1 MCDNAGNIHLGDV
14 LNRNKDLYKIEE
26 FFDNYT
32 QKKERNYKI
41 YCVKYEQFWDN
52 ISLFNNIIGVPDIK
66 QLYPIRQENNKKI
79 QYIEKLYPIYY
90 SLINKMN
97 KMNFIEII

>member
-1 MCDNAGNIHLGDV
+1 M
-14 LNRNKDLYKIEE
+14 YKIEE

-52 ISLFNNIIGVPDIK
+52 ISLFNKVFRIPTFNLRP
-66 QLYPIRQENNKKI
+66 
-79 QYIEKLYPIYY
+79 
-90 SLINKMN
+90 
-97 KMNFIEII
+97 NFKTYACLLNMYHKYDKRRI